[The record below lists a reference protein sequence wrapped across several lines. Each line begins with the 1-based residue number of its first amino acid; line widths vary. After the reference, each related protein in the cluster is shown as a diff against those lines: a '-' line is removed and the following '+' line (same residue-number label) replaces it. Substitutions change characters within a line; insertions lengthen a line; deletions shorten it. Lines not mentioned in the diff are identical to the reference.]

1 MTKTFRAKVRV
12 GGVVEETTVQARSI
26 VGARRL
32 LEGQYGKGNV
42 FSVLEV
48 RE

>member
-1 MTKTFRAKVRV
+1 MTRKFRAKVRV
-12 GGVVEETTVQARSI
+12 GGVVEDTTVRARSI
-26 VGARRL
+26 VSAKRL

-42 FSVLEV
+42 FAVHEV

>member
-12 GGVVEETTVQARSI
+12 GGVVEETAVQARSI
-26 VGARRL
+26 VAARRL

-42 FSVLEV
+42 FAVFEV

>member
-1 MTKTFRAKVRV
+1 VKTFKAKVRV
-12 GGVVEETTVQARSI
+12 GGVVEDTRVQARSI

-32 LEGQYGKGNV
+32 LEGQYGRGNV
-42 FSVLEV
+42 FGVIEL